1 MIEIWKDVIYDG
13 VIYEGYQVSNLG
25 RVKSLKFGKERVLRQ
40 IKNTDCYLKVNI
52 YKNGKVETFLVHR
65 LVASAFLENSENKP
79 EVNHKDE
86 VKTNNFV
93 FVNEDGT
100 VDYDKSNLEWCTHVY
115 NVRYSIEKIRQN
127 HHRTKVLM
135 IDKVSNEVVKTYQ
148 MMKDVEKDGMKKQ
161 CVSRAIRGVR
171 KTYRG
176 YIWKK
181 CD

>member
-86 VKTNNFV
+86 V
-93 FVNEDGT
+93 
-100 VDYDKSNLEWCTHVY
+100 
-115 NVRYSIEKIRQN
+115 
-127 HHRTKVLM
+127 
-135 IDKVSNEVVKTYQ
+135 
-148 MMKDVEKDGMKKQ
+148 
-161 CVSRAIRGVR
+161 
-171 KTYRG
+171 
-176 YIWKK
+176 
-181 CD
+181 